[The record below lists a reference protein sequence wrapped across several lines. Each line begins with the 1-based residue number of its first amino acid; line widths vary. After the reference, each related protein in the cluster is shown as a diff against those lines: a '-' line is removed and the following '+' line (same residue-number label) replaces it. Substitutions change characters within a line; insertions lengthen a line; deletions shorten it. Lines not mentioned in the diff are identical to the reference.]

1 MAYSEALADRIR
13 TALGPDRRVT
23 EIKMFGGLCLMVRGH
38 MTCGVI
44 GDELMLRVG
53 RDLYESTLK
62 KRHAR
67 PMDFTGKPMPGM
79 IYVSAK
85 GCETSRAV
93 KAWVDRAL
101 EFNETLPPK
110 TKKAKRRKPIAIR
123 K

>member
-1 MAYSEALADRIR
+1 MAYDEPLADRVR
-13 TALGPDRRVT
+13 HALGPNRRVT

-53 RDLYESTLK
+53 PDLYAATLARK
-62 KRHAR
+62 HAR

-79 IYVSAK
+79 VYVSAE
-85 GCETSRAV
+85 GCATTRAV

-110 TKKAKRRKPIAIR
+110 RKKARNPRFPRK
-123 K
+123 

>member
-13 TALGPDRRVT
+13 TAIGPDRRVV

-53 RDLYESTLK
+53 RESYASVLK
-62 KRHAR
+62 RKHAR

-79 IYVSAK
+79 IYVNAK
-85 GCETSRAV
+85 GCTTSRAV
-93 KAWVDRAL
+93 NTWVEIAL
-101 EFNETLPPK
+101 EYNETLPPK
-110 TKKAKRRKPIAIR
+110 SKPTKRRKPR
-123 K
+123 RV